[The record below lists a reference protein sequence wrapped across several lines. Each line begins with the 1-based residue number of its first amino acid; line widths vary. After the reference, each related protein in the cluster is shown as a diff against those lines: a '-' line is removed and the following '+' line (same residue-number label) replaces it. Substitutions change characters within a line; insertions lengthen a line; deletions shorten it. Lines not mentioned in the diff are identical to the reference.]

1 MVYFPMPS
9 WVLGVW
15 HSAHVEAAKKEIVM
29 TVKRDNPEVAAR
41 MYL

>member
-1 MVYFPMPS
+1 VVYFPMPS